1 MDISSLLAR
10 LRASPRKHRDEL
22 NLSNAGE

>member
-1 MDISSLLAR
+1 MDISSLLAQ